1 MVGVFSFINV
11 RIYILSKTSV
21 LATVSEDSS
30 KIGTE
35 PDSLEAA
42 EGETV
47 VTVCVVWRIDIRRIH
62 VQVVCVGRR
71 VGRTR
76 PSVAVV
82 ASVPY
87 TTLNETDSIATD
99 KSQKHL
105 RDVYRR
111 SWLYLA
117 LSINKAIYS
126 NLSYF

>member
-47 VTVCVVWRIDIRRIH
+47 VTI
-62 VQVVCVGRR
+62 
-71 VGRTR
+71 
-76 PSVAVV
+76 VA
-82 ASVPY
+82 A
-87 TTLNETDSIATD
+87 
-99 KSQKHL
+99 
-105 RDVYRR
+105 
-111 SWLYLA
+111 
-117 LSINKAIYS
+117 
-126 NLSYF
+126 

>member
-62 VQVVCVGRR
+62 V
-71 VGRTR
+71 
-76 PSVAVV
+76 
-82 ASVPY
+82 
-87 TTLNETDSIATD
+87 
-99 KSQKHL
+99 
-105 RDVYRR
+105 
-111 SWLYLA
+111 
-117 LSINKAIYS
+117 
-126 NLSYF
+126 

>member
-47 VTVCVVWRIDIRRIH
+47 VTIVAAWRIDVAWECIQE
-62 VQVVCVGRR
+62 VGVGRR
-71 VGRTR
+71 TSRMR
-76 PSVAVV
+76 PMPTAVADVVDVAV
-82 ASVPY
+82 AQEDAP
-87 TTLNETDSIATD
+87 AMD
-99 KSQKHL
+99 KSQ
-105 RDVYRR
+105 
-111 SWLYLA
+111 W
-117 LSINKAIYS
+117 
-126 NLSYF
+126 